1 MRDFFQSV
9 TDDTLDFSITNE
21 AVTAM
26 RAKKEKPKF
35 SDEEKAAL
43 KKLNDEHKKKLNN
56 SYIIRDFCDN
66 LISKNYIRHEKAL
79 FRAITIFR
87 DKNVQRFSSPYIMEN
102 IFFCQSDIDIVFQV
116 CETTQKEVSDMLD
129 QLEDLP
135 INTDQYFQE
144 RLQGKQIQKKNLIPF
159 RVLLIMILRYYI
171 MKNDKDKADQ
181 IMFYY
186 AASQFPS
193 IYSAQ
198 FRNGIYRKEAMIYAV
213 DHMTQKFILKKE
225 GSVEGAIVYP
235 IRKSAME
242 TYYHGLIDG
251 SDFWI
256 PYIIDQFKSR
266 TNEMMKSVREAY
278 ETAYI
283 EGNMAYTD
291 NGSISEDGE
300 QIERETS
307 MSKII
312 SLATQYTTDFYSKSI
327 KLNLVKSACSCAGNV
342 SPTEIRAALETM
354 QQDQHSNELQ
364 EFYECLF
371 NAYNQNMPNFTKADL
386 KSAKFLQV
394 ADAIYKKG
402 NSNDYNVQRIKKI
415 THTWLVRG
423 SASYRASN
431 NAGTLNYFR
440 KAIYMYFVFN
450 VVT

>member
-1 MRDFFQSV
+1 MHDFFQSV
-9 TDDTLDFSITNE
+9 TDTSDFSSANE

-35 SDEEKAAL
+35 SEEEKAAL
-43 KKLNDEHKKKLNN
+43 KKLNDEHKKKLNS
-56 SYIIRDFCDN
+56 SYIMRDFCDN
-66 LISKNYIRHEKAL
+66 LISKNYVRHEKAL

-87 DKNVQRFSSPYIMEN
+87 DRNVQRFSSPYILDN

-116 CETTQKEVSDMLD
+116 CETTQKEVTDMLN

-144 RLQGKQIQKKNLIPF
+144 RLQGKQIQKKNVIPF

-171 MKNDKDKADQ
+171 MKNDKDKAEQ

-186 AASQFPS
+186 AASQYPS

-198 FRNGIYRKEAMIYAV
+198 FRNGVYRKEAMIYAV

-225 GSVEGAIVYP
+225 GSVEAAIVYP

-242 TYYHGLIDG
+242 TYNHGLIDG

-291 NGSISEDGE
+291 NGSISDDGE

-307 MSKII
+307 TSKIVG
-312 SLATQYTTDFYSKSI
+312 LATQYTTDFYSHAI
-327 KLNLVKSACSCAGNV
+327 NTKLIKSACSTASGEI
-342 SPTEIRAALETM
+342 SATEIRAALETM

-371 NAYNQNMPNFTKADL
+371 TAYSQIVPNFTKADL
-386 KSAKFLQV
+386 KSARFLQV
-394 ADAIYKKG
+394 ADSIYKKG

-431 NAGTLNYFR
+431 NAGTLNYSR
-440 KAIYMYFVFN
+440 KAMYMYFIFN
-450 VVT
+450 IIA